1 VSNRSALILVLLL
14 VAGAILASRCIVVV
28 AEYEQVVMT
37 EFGDPVGGART
48 QPGVY
53 GAMPWYEIRRFSKR
67 MLRWDSD
74 RAQIPTKDKRFIWVD
89 ATARWRVVDAL
100 KFYQSVHDFPGAQ
113 TRLDDVLDSALRQV
127 ISDNNLIEAVRP
139 DTRPVDIPGM
149 STMTHDELAVRKG
162 RDVLQTEIWSR
173 SKVLIR
179 NEFGI
184 ELVDVR
190 LKRLNYIEAVQQN
203 VLGRMIAERQK
214 VAEQYRSEGKGRA
227 AEIQGSMERK
237 LREIRSEAYRKSRE
251 IAGQAE
257 AEATRI
263 YAEAYNA
270 DPEFYAF
277 LQTMEAYPSLL
288 GDGRGKGTHTGLV
301 LGTDSELMG
310 YLKSARPV
318 WTR

>member
-1 VSNRSALILVLLL
+1 MSNRNALIMVILLI
-14 VAGAILASRCIVVV
+14 AAAILIGRCVIVV
-28 AEYEQVVMT
+28 AEYEQVVIT
-37 EFGDPVGGART
+37 EFGDPVGTARAT
-48 QPGVY
+48 PGVY
-53 GAMPWYEIRRFSKR
+53 WAMPWYEVRRFSKR
-67 MLRWDSD
+67 MQRWDSD

-100 KFYQSVHDFPGAQ
+100 KFYQSVHDFSGAQ
-113 TRLDDVLDSALRQV
+113 SRLDDVLDSALRLV

-139 DTRPVDIPGM
+139 DARPLNIPDM
-149 STMTHDELAVRKG
+149 STQTHGEMIVTKG
-162 RDVLQTEIWSR
+162 RDVLQQDIWQR
-173 SKVLIR
+173 SHGLIR

-190 LKRLNYIEAVQQN
+190 IKRLNYIEAVQQN
-203 VLGRMIAERQK
+203 VFGRMIAERQK

-237 LREIRSEAYRKSRE
+237 LQEIRSEAYRKARE

-257 AEATRI
+257 AESTGI
-263 YAEAYNA
+263 YAQAYNQ

-277 LQTMEAYPSLL
+277 LQTLEAYPQLL
-288 GDGRGKGTHTGLV
+288 GAGRGGGTHTGLV

-310 YLKSARPV
+310 YLKSSKPGGK
-318 WTR
+318 